1 MNRIRAWCLVLLAVM
16 GASHASAEG
25 FTASGALRQVFGLGL
40 KLEGSVGYSLY
51 VIQNPIPGDTLE
63 VGGNLDAGL
72 FFATG
77 NPDVTLKL
85 FGQYIYPIT
94 KEDGLTFGLAGR
106 LEGRVQVVPVTQITI
121 VAAAGVYAIA
131 STPDAILS
139 GNVALLG
146 AFRPGV
152 GIGPGISA
160 RGYYGPRALFPLF
173 FLAGTD
179 TVISGLSPFS
189 LTYDVFGGV
198 LLPLSE
204 NFALR
209 LDIGANNDG
218 VYIKLGA
225 KYGSLP

>member
-1 MNRIRAWCLVLLAVM
+1 MKKLGIWCLVWLAAF
-16 GASHASAEG
+16 GASQAGAEG
-25 FTASGALRQVFGLGL
+25 FTASGALRQVFGIGL
-40 KLEGSVGYSLY
+40 KLEASVGYSFY
-51 VIQNPIPGDTLE
+51 AIQNAAPGDSLE
-63 VGGNLDAGL
+63 LGGNLDAGW
-72 FFATG
+72 FVVNAS
-77 NPDVTLKL
+77 PDVTLKL
-85 FGQYIYPIT
+85 FGQYLYPIT

-106 LEGRVQVVPVTQITI
+106 LEARVKVVPVTEFTL

-131 STPDAILS
+131 STPDAIVI

-173 FLAGTD
+173 FLLGTD

-189 LTYDVFGGV
+189 LTYDIFGGV

-209 LDIGANNDG
+209 LDIGADNSG